1 MEGAAGCGV
10 PSDSATVNKLMLEA
24 LDEVEALMR
33 AAFAAV
39 KGSPEPGS
47 ALDQVYLLDGR
58 SVVEDYLDHG
68 EAGLAFDH
76 LLYMIRE
83 PPLRISQD
91 CMSRLRCV
99 VDALGYPPD
108 VLAPVEVEG

>member
-1 MEGAAGCGV
+1 
-10 PSDSATVNKLMLEA
+10 
-24 LDEVEALMR
+24 MR

-39 KGSPEPGS
+39 NGSPEPGS
-47 ALDQVYLLDGR
+47 PLDQVYLLDGR

-68 EAGLAFDH
+68 EAELAFEH

-91 CMSRLRCV
+91 CLTRLRCV
-99 VDALGYPPD
+99 VDALGYAPT
-108 VLAPVEVEG
+108 VLAPIDVER